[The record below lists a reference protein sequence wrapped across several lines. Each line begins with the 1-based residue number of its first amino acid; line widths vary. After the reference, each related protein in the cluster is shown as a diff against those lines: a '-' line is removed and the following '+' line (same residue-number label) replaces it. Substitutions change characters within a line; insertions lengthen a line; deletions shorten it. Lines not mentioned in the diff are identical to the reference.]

1 MLLEPKSGGLSYDM
15 NMYYGPTDYQIF
27 NDYDRNLD
35 EAMPLGWG
43 IFGVINKYIII
54 PLFGLLSGWLP
65 AGIAIIVLTIL
76 IKLFLLF
83 VVYKFLWPNVM
94 PKVFPGCASNPT
106 FIQVVGLMVIAG
118 VLM

>member
-1 MLLEPKSGGLSYDM
+1 MPLVERYA
-15 NMYYGPTDYQIF
+15 NMIVEEHSEG
-27 NDYDRNLD
+27 DRNKFYR
-35 EAMPLGWG
+35 M
-43 IFGVINKYIII
+43 
-54 PLFGLLSGWLP
+54 LF
-65 AGIAIIVLTIL
+65 VLIL

-106 FIQVVGLMVIAG
+106 FIQVIGLMVIAG